1 MKLVHFLIFY
11 HQRLIT
17 CQIRLVSVCLKAR
30 NQSQQRLK
38 SLFVGAGWV
47 RHQINLPSCFPYVVY
62 LLFLGGGVVT
72 WEHCDLSP
80 RVTEATYFSGGV
92 EGSLI
97 HVSRRL
103 ITVTVNIFTSITPHV
118 SSVYEAE
125 TPVFIDSGA
134 FSP

>member
-1 MKLVHFLIFY
+1 MSNASCFRVFKG
-11 HQRLIT
+11 QKPIT
-17 CQIRLVSVCLKAR
+17 AETEKSVCG
-30 NQSQQRLK
+30 SRLGQTPNK
-38 SLFVGAGWV
+38 SPFLLPLRGLFAFF
-47 RHQINLPSCFPYVVY
+47 R
-62 LLFLGGGVVT
+62 GGGVVT